1 MTPLHLKCLMF
12 GIPIR
17 SGITGVVTF
26 FCQSKQ
32 CSHVPPIV
40 WQLPQMEMIK
50 LNYDRLCLQAY
61 QIADVLARLRS
72 KVPLFG
78 SSECLPPMF
87 ASSCSKKKTS
97 SSSFADASNTN
108 QNSIQQLLLLCYACN
123 TMKLLHS
130 SVVYQYHI
138 YYQLVSLLATFV
150 LNLLAQYKY
159 LLHYRRTLDPKLSRQ
174 EGPVKCLVQALIHKN
189 YQIQFNKLCEDLVFS
204 HFNVNVYKCR
214 IFFPASIKPS

>member
-1 MTPLHLKCLMF
+1 MATRVHATENHSEVVKKKRNTFQSPATLRFSKTSMTPLHLKCLMF

-108 QNSIQQLLLLCYACN
+108 
-123 TMKLLHS
+123 
-130 SVVYQYHI
+130 
-138 YYQLVSLLATFV
+138 
-150 LNLLAQYKY
+150 
-159 LLHYRRTLDPKLSRQ
+159 
-174 EGPVKCLVQALIHKN
+174 
-189 YQIQFNKLCEDLVFS
+189 
-204 HFNVNVYKCR
+204 
-214 IFFPASIKPS
+214 